1 MGKPLPQCLR
11 IVGFEVER
19 FLVGAA
25 RFAGMTKVARY
36 VAVMLPNGGVH
47 RAFKAHGLPDLG
59 ERLFRPAG
67 TEQGPGKG
75 IDDIRLIR

>member
-36 VAVMLPNGGVH
+36 VAVRPTACLILASASSALPARN
-47 RAFKAHGLPDLG
+47 KAQAR
-59 ERLFRPAG
+59 ESTIYA
-67 TEQGPGKG
+67 
-75 IDDIRLIR
+75 